1 MQTSI
6 VLLAAGASSRMGTPK
21 QLLPIGSKN
30 MIQTLID
37 EALKTSCYPITVVL
51 GANKAKIVPALVDMP
66 INLVDNANW
75 ESGMASSIKMGLI
88 GSYMIEKNIDSILFL
103 TSDMPYV
110 TSGYIQEIIRKAEE
124 TEALIIAS
132 KYGGTVGIPALF
144 KREIFTDL
152 LELTG
157 EEGARKL
164 IQQNKEKLA
173 LVDFPNGA
181 FDLDTPEDYASF
193 IRRN

>member
-1 MQTSI
+1 
-6 VLLAAGASSRMGTPK
+6 MGTPK

-51 GANKAKIVPALVDMP
+51 GANKAKIVPDLVDMP

-110 TSGYIQEIIRKAEE
+110 TSEYIQEIIRKAEE